1 MTRLPETEAKKFAE
15 QFERAPPE
23 EVLKWAGE
31 QFKGKIAVASSF
43 GLEDVVLIDLIAKSG
58 ADIRVFT
65 IDTGRLH
72 QETYALMEKVA
83 EKYSIP
89 VETFFPDTAAVE
101 AMVNEKGINLFY
113 SSSEARVECCHVR
126 KVDPLRRALAPL
138 DAWVT
143 GLRREQAPTRSDI
156 VKVEIDHVN
165 GGIVKINPIADWTG
179 DQVLAYIRQNDVPYN
194 PLLDQGYVSI
204 GCAACTRPIQK
215 GENPRKGRWWWED
228 DAKKE
233 CGLHLNFK
241 K

>member
-1 MTRLPETEAKKFAE
+1 MARLPETEAKKFAE
-15 QFERAPPE
+15 EFERATPK
-23 EVLKWAGE
+23 EVLHWAGE
-31 QFKGKIAVASSF
+31 KFKGKIALASSF

-72 QETYALMEKVA
+72 QETYTLMERIE

-89 VETFFPDTAAVE
+89 VEIFFPDTAAVE

-126 KVDPLRRALAPL
+126 KVEPLRRALAPL

-143 GLRREQAPTRSDI
+143 GLRREQAPTRSGI
-156 VKVEIDHVN
+156 AKVEIDHVN
-165 GGIVKINPIADWTG
+165 GGLVKVNPLADWTG
-179 DQVLAYIRQNDVPYN
+179 DQILAYIKQNDVPYN

-204 GCAACTRPIQK
+204 GCAACTRPIRK

-233 CGLHLNFK
+233 CGLHLNFSK
-241 K
+241 

>member
-1 MTRLPETEAKKFAE
+1 MTRLSETDAKKLAE
-15 QFERAPPE
+15 RFEHAKPE
-23 EVLKWAGE
+23 EILKWAGNE
-31 QFKGKIAVASSF
+31 FKGKIALASSF

-58 ADIRVFT
+58 ADIRIFT

-72 QETYALMEKVA
+72 QETYTLMEKIA

-89 VETFFPDTAAVE
+89 VEIFFPDTAAVE
-101 AMVNEKGINLFY
+101 AMVNKKGINLFY
-113 SSSEARVECCHVR
+113 YSSEARVECCHVR
-126 KVDPLRRALAPL
+126 KVDPLRRALTPL
-138 DAWVT
+138 NAWIT

-179 DQVLAYIRQNDVPYN
+179 DQVLAYLRKNDVPYN
-194 PLLDQGYVSI
+194 PLLDLGFVSI

-228 DAKKE
+228 EAKKE

>member
-1 MTRLPETEAKKFAE
+1 MTKISEAGAKSLAE
-15 QFERAPPE
+15 RFEQAPAE
-23 EVLKWAGE
+23 EIIRWAGKE
-31 QFKGKIAVASSF
+31 FKGKVALASSF

-58 ADIRVFT
+58 SGIRVFT

-72 QETYALMEKVA
+72 QETYTLMETIAK
-83 EKYSIP
+83 KYSIP
-89 VETFFPDTAAVE
+89 VEIYFPNTRNVE

-113 SSSEARVECCHVR
+113 YNSEARVECCHVR
-126 KVDPLRRALAPL
+126 KVEPLQRALASV
-138 DAWVT
+138 DAWIT

-165 GGIVKINPIADWTG
+165 KGIVKINPIADWKA
-179 DQVLAYIRQNDVPYN
+179 DQVQEYIRKHDVPYN
-194 PLLDQGYVSI
+194 PLFDQGYASI
-204 GCAACTRPIQK
+204 GCAACTRAIK
-215 GENPRKGRWWWED
+215 AGENPRKGRWWWED

>member
-1 MTRLPETEAKKFAE
+1 MTRLSETNAKKLAE
-15 QFERAPPE
+15 RFEPATPE
-23 EVLKWAGE
+23 EILKWGGKE
-31 QFKGKIAVASSF
+31 FRGKIALASSF

-72 QETYALMEKVA
+72 QETYALMEQVA
-83 EKYSIP
+83 KRYSIP
-89 VETFFPDTAAVE
+89 VEIFFPDTAAVE
-101 AMVNEKGINLFY
+101 AMVNKKGINLFY
-113 SSSEARVECCHVR
+113 SGSEARVECCHVR

-138 DAWVT
+138 EAWIT

-165 GGIVKINPIADWTG
+165 GGIVKLNPIADWTG
-179 DQVLAYIRQNDVPYN
+179 EQVLAYIRKNDVPYN